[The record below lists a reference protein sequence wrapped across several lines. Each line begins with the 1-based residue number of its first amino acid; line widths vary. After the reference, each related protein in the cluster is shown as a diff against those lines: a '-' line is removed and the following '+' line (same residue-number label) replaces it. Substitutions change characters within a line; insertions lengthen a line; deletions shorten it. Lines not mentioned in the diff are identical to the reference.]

1 SRGCRLGGPMGMTQS
16 ATTMPTTAPT
26 VGPAI
31 GAGLTDSML
40 GSRGSWRSRARAGG
54 PRGPGGGWSGLDNTG
69 ASQQGRRVG
78 LSRPVGRAMDL
89 PVDESTSPAT
99 QGLQQA
105 LQQGAGGRLRLD
117 LGGFW

>member
-1 SRGCRLGGPMGMTQS
+1 MTQS
-16 ATTMPTTAPT
+16 ATAVTTTVPT

-31 GAGLTDSML
+31 GVGVTSQML
-40 GSRGSWRSRARAGG
+40 GSWGWLLAVRARATRSRWPCGG
-54 PRGPGGGWSGLDNTG
+54 HSGLDMAV

-78 LSRPVGRAMDL
+78 LSWPVGRAMDL